1 MCIVYGLYNVNI
13 HLPPFLGLP
22 LSNKKSSANIHIML
36 KAILKAFNSIF
47 FLLTLFIGIFYVNK
61 NILLLQKIMITKLDE
76 IVSKLAFLYS
86 GFFFQFSKLW

>member
-47 FLLTLFIGIFYVNK
+47 FSLDIIYWHILCEQKHFTTSKNNNHKIG
-61 NILLLQKIMITKLDE
+61 
-76 IVSKLAFLYS
+76 
-86 GFFFQFSKLW
+86 